1 MGGKGTAYQV
11 STFSPPPFVR
21 NIHSKKGRG
30 RGRGGQ
36 GGGGLW
42 LPRSS
47 AKKIGRDREREDR
60 DRRAYRR
67 HDRMAMKFGREVVH
81 DTRHLPAYFQ
91 VPPLP
96 RLPVPFLGKRPRVS
110 RSFSH
115 GRQEQTEKGRR
126 RQFGI
131 PTPHVMYYNSTKFP
145 PPPCTPSI
153 GFPFPNCFSRAFPI
167 FFTEHR
173 GPHRPQS
180 PRRFSRS
187 FSHGRHGPTEKGR
200 RRQFSIQ
207 TPPVIYYN
215 STKFQL
221 PPCMSSIGFPFPNC
235 FSRAFPIFFIEDRGP
250 QRPQSPRPFYLK

>member
-60 DRRAYRR
+60 DRRAYRS

-115 GRQEQTEKGRR
+115 GRHGQTEKGRR

-131 PTPHVMYYNSTKFP
+131 PTPHVMYYNSTKFQ

-173 GPHRPQS
+173 G
-180 PRRFSRS
+180 
-187 FSHGRHGPTEKGR
+187 
-200 RRQFSIQ
+200 
-207 TPPVIYYN
+207 
-215 STKFQL
+215 
-221 PPCMSSIGFPFPNC
+221 
-235 FSRAFPIFFIEDRGP
+235 RGD
-250 QRPQSPRPFYLK
+250 